1 MTMGINIT
9 SNNAFKKLA
18 DKLKAEK
25 NKKLEVGVMIPDV
38 ATYAMYLEYGWVHRV
53 SGKQNAYLS
62 GILDLPI
69 HDKDGNYIQ
78 NFGTLHLPARPF
90 MRDTYAKRRSDWT
103 AKFKSRFLKTFDIQ
117 HSLGIMGQ
125 MATDDIKETIR
136 NAGIP
141 AGSFEKRS
149 KLTMALLEARG
160 EMDKAK
166 KAKGKGT
173 LPNNVMTTKPLTLSG
188 VLQSSITWKVS

>member
-1 MTMGINIT
+1 MMMGINIT

-38 ATYAMYLEYGWVHRV
+38 ATYAMYLEYGWVQRV

-78 NFGTLHLPARPF
+78 NFGTLHL
-90 MRDTYAKRRSDWT
+90 S
-103 AKFKSRFLKTFDIQ
+103 
-117 HSLGIMGQ
+117 
-125 MATDDIKETIR
+125 
-136 NAGIP
+136 
-141 AGSFEKRS
+141 
-149 KLTMALLEARG
+149 
-160 EMDKAK
+160 
-166 KAKGKGT
+166 GT
-173 LPNNVMTTKPLTLSG
+173 PIHERYLR
-188 VLQSSITWKVS
+188 

>member
-1 MTMGINIT
+1 
-9 SNNAFKKLA
+9 
-18 DKLKAEK
+18 
-25 NKKLEVGVMIPDV
+25 
-38 ATYAMYLEYGWVHRV
+38 
-53 SGKQNAYLS
+53 
-62 GILDLPI
+62 
-69 HDKDGNYIQ
+69 
-78 NFGTLHLPARPF
+78 
-90 MRDTYAKRRSDWT
+90 
-103 AKFKSRFLKTFDIQ
+103 
-117 HSLGIMGQ
+117 

-166 KAKGKGT
+166 KSKGKGL

>member
-9 SNNAFKKLA
+9 SNNAFKKLSEKIKA
-18 DKLKAEK
+18 DS
-25 NKKLEVGVMIPDV
+25 NKKLEVGIMIPDI
-38 ATYAMYLEYGWVHRV
+38 ATIGMYLEYGWVQSV
-53 SGKQNAYLS
+53 TSKQGHYLS
-62 GILDLPI
+62 AQLGLPPNS
-69 HDKDGNYIQ
+69 K
-78 NFGTLHLPARPF
+78 FTTLYMPPRPF

-166 KAKGKGT
+166 KSKGKGL